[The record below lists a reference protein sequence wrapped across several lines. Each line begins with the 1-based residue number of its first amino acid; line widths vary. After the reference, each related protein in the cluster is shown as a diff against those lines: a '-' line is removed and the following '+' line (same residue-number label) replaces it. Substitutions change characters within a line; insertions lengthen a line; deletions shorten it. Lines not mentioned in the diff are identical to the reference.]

1 MQVNMTHPC
10 RPMALKIA
18 VSLCVLG
25 AIVGDAQQPTK
36 AQEAAI
42 RSACQGDFASYCS
55 GVKPGGS
62 EALACLKRN
71 AASLSAACQ
80 TAVSKAPTAR
90 RASKREIAISRARS
104 LWNKYKNRYDDDDDD
119 RNRRR

>member
-1 MQVNMTHPC
+1 MQANMTRPC
-10 RPMALKIA
+10 RPIALKVA

-25 AIVGDAQQPTK
+25 AIVGDAQQPAK

-42 RSACQGDFASYCS
+42 RSACQADFASHCS

-62 EALACLKRN
+62 AALSCLQRN
-71 AASLSAACQ
+71 AASLSPACQ

-90 RASKREIAISRARS
+90 RVSKRQIVISRARG
-104 LWNKYKNRYDDDDDD
+104 LWNRYKNRYDDDDDD
-119 RNRRR
+119 RRR